1 MSNIIKILLWFHIFF
16 RFTCTDTS
24 LALNV
29 NAEANIRR
37 WPECPLTIY
46 YALDPAQVKA
56 HCMSTMC
63 TGQCIHSK
71 VCALCSI
78 CTINYMCIP
87 WTRKCVHRVAN
98 SFWHVAVCAESSSQL
113 CIPEI
118 LENFQLRA
126 SSAPER
132 TCFFDCIERWRECM
146 YGWMESCILIW
157 W

>member
-1 MSNIIKILLWFHIFF
+1 MFF

-46 YALDPAQVKA
+46 YALDPAQ
-56 HCMSTMC
+56 STLYFHYMHWAVYTLC
-63 TGQCIHSK
+63 SVQSMYWA
-71 VCALCSI
+71 VCAWCSMAVVALCSM

-87 WTRKCVHRVAN
+87 WTQKCVHRVAN

-118 LENFQLRA
+118 LENFQSRT

-132 TCFFDCIERWRECM
+132 TCFF
-146 YGWMESCILIW
+146 
-157 W
+157 